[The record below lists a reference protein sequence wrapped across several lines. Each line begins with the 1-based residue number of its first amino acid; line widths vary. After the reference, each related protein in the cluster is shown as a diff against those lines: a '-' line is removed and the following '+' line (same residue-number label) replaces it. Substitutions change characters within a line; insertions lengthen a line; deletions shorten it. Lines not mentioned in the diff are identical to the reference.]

1 MEKLDIETS
10 IKKTQLNKLY
20 NAAKKGEDTWG
31 EIDKLRQEIKLLSRN
46 LSLNADKLI
55 ILTTLQKYTKEGEN
69 GEVIIDRESLPKI
82 ENIDFQVA
90 KALNA
95 MEMLGE
101 ERMRK
106 ETKLDKLYTEARQ
119 GKDVWNEIEKLENEI
134 EELDKEYWEK
144 REEWLRLRI
153 LQNIAHSVKIGG
165 KTIIPQSAIVSTHP
179 VSKSQ
184 NLTLLIEKENETL
197 ENMSREIARKKNRLK
212 ELCSIVKEGEDEDIW
227 DEIMSLRLEIKKL
240 KSEYEYKRERYF
252 ELKMLEEFT
261 ES

>member
-1 MEKLDIETS
+1 MKKKPIISCLIILIIFS
-10 IKKTQLNKLY
+10 IFLFF
-20 NAAKKGEDTWG
+20 
-31 EIDKLRQEIKLLSRN
+31 
-46 LSLNADKLI
+46 LSLNNRTI
-55 ILTTLQKYTKEGEN
+55 ITIPQNTSPQMST
-69 GEVIIDRESLPKI
+69 
-82 ENIDFQVA
+82 IDFQVA
-90 KALNA
+90 KALNV

-106 ETKLDKLYTEARQ
+106 ETKLDKLYIEARQ
-119 GKDVWNEIEKLENEI
+119 GKDVWGEIEKLENEI

-197 ENMSREIARKKNRLK
+197 ENMSREIVTKKNRLK
-212 ELCSIVKEGEDEDIW
+212 ELCSLVKEGKDGDTW
-227 DEIMSLRLEIKKL
+227 NEIMSLRLEIKKL
-240 KSEYEYKRERYF
+240 KSQYEYKRERYF

-261 ES
+261 EG